1 MTQMVPEGLLLH
13 PVDLSLLGA
22 HSFELQCFVL
32 VDDGPLFALGRA
44 LDGQVGIVSRLFG
57 VIPHY

>member
-1 MTQMVPEGLLLH
+1 MVPEGLLLH
-13 PVDLSLLGA
+13 PVDFPLLGS
-22 HSFELQCFVL
+22 HPFELQGFVL

-44 LDGQVGIVSRLFG
+44 LDGQVGVVSWLFG